1 MISYGVVNFFSLR
14 IRRSTQIQQSKVG
27 VMCTLIKCLKGTMM
41 MVFLS
46 VHMCFSDYV
55 VKNQF
60 EIFST
65 SLSTDIEL
73 IISGSIKHFYV
84 SEGIEPYQ

>member
-1 MISYGVVNFFSLR
+1 
-14 IRRSTQIQQSKVG
+14 
-27 VMCTLIKCLKGTMM
+27 M